1 MLQEKNRKYYSNIKY
16 HKKIYLVYYKK
27 NSAGGYDK
35 LVSDGPFK
43 KLEEAVNK
51 SIKEADLPEHIRIG
65 AVVRKDAVI
74 IPRSSFVF
82 DKDDL
87 VVLLAK
93 REHLQEVENIF
104 AVSSI

>member
-43 KLEEAVNK
+43 KLEEAQDIM
-51 SIKEADLPEHIRIG
+51 IKNLSEGICSWI
-65 AVVRKDAVI
+65 
-74 IPRSSFVF
+74 
-82 DKDDL
+82 
-87 VVLLAK
+87 
-93 REHLQEVENIF
+93 
-104 AVSSI
+104 VSYEG